1 MGLDPKEFVM
11 RSTFIR
17 SSATV
22 LGLTAVTMLG
32 ACGRDQGRDD
42 LRSDSRG
49 AGQKTEAAL
58 GTTANK
64 ASEVAAEIRQ
74 GAGNAADVIGSK
86 AKDLA
91 ITTEVKTRL
100 ARDSQL
106 SALAINVDT
115 NEGRVVLRG
124 TAPDTAA
131 RTQAT
136 ELARSVDGVQGVD
149 NVLTVQAR
157 NN

>member
-1 MGLDPKEFVM
+1 M
-11 RSTFIR
+11 
-17 SSATV
+17 
-22 LGLTAVTMLG
+22 
-32 ACGRDQGRDD
+32 
-42 LRSDSRG
+42 
-49 AGQKTEAAL
+49 
-58 GTTANK
+58 
-64 ASEVAAEIRQ
+64 RQ

-86 AKDLA
+86 AKDMA
-91 ITTEVKTRL
+91 ITAEVKTRL

-157 NN
+157 SN